1 MENEKRVV
9 ICDVGGV
16 VWPLIDM
23 QSWLEKLYLENN
35 IWPTRNEFETAK
47 NVAYKVALEP
57 FERGK
62 KTAGEFQILFQS
74 ILGLEHLD
82 AVTFWKHYIN
92 IVGEINVPLLEC
104 LRSMQEHGV
113 ILALLSNIDEERL
126 KYAMV
131 NRRDEYKK
139 IANLFHLF
147 HYHFFSC
154 RIGSRKPEPTIYRH
168 ALEML
173 SVLPSHI
180 YFLDDYQPNI
190 DGMAAAIPA
199 MPRGNMHLYHINR
212 HEEAVAFF
220 QKHQLI

>member
-92 IVGEINVPLLEC
+92 
-104 LRSMQEHGV
+104 
-113 ILALLSNIDEERL
+113 
-126 KYAMV
+126 
-131 NRRDEYKK
+131 
-139 IANLFHLF
+139 
-147 HYHFFSC
+147 HFFSC

-168 ALEML
+168 ALETL

-180 YFLDDYQPNI
+180 YYLEDYQPNI